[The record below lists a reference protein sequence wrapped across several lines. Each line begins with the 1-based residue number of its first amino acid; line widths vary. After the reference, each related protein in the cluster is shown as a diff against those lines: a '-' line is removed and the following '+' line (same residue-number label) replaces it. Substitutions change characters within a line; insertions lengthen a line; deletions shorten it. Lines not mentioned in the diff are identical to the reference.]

1 MTDKVRE
8 EFETAFVE
16 RQVDLFG
23 EGYRD
28 SAIHLLKRKGDFDK
42 PPTHYE
48 LQRRVQGLYDLDWVE
63 MTYWAWQASRAAV
76 VVDLPQ
82 IVGYEAGFDSI
93 RDNEYASQPSEFFD
107 ADEVFALSRRIEVI
121 EAIEAAGLKVKP

>member
-63 MTYWAWQASRAAV
+63 MTYWAWQASRESLVIELPPAPPAPEEPEEAIDDSHMDGYHAAV
-76 VVDLPQ
+76 RMRSAC
-82 IVGYEAGFDSI
+82 EKSI
-93 RDNEYASQPSEFFD
+93 K
-107 ADEVFALSRRIEVI
+107 
-121 EAIEAAGLKVKP
+121 AAGLKVKP

>member
-8 EFETAFVE
+8 EFEAAFVQ

-48 LQRRVQGLYDLDWVE
+48 LQRREQGLYDLHWVE
-63 MTYWAWQASRAAV
+63 MTYWAWQASRESL
-76 VVDLPQ
+76 VVDLS
-82 IVGYEAGFDSI
+82 DL
-93 RDNEYASQPSEFFD
+93 SQCFSPNDCGDWAIWLDD
-107 ADEVFALSRRIEVI
+107 AKKL
-121 EAIEAAGLKVKP
+121 IEAAGLKVKP